1 MISPLTGVT
10 TPEIVLNKVVL
21 PAPFGPTTATNS
33 PRSTS
38 SETPLNARKPP
49 YATSSDLIFSTVHP
63 LLTEIGFDHRWVPDN
78 VSRRAAC
85 DHSTVVEH
93 TEMIRKLHHGVHGV
107 LDNHNGHAFA
117 V

>member
-1 MISPLTGVT
+1 MISPATGVT

-33 PRSTS
+33 PRS
-38 SETPLNARKPP
+38 
-49 YATSSDLIFSTVHP
+49 TSSDLIFSTVHP

-107 LDNHNGHAFA
+107 LNNHNGHAFA